1 MNEKE
6 ALQKVEAYCSTGEHC
21 ESEVREKL
29 KRMEIEPD
37 VVVKII
43 RSLKENRFVDDR
55 RYAGAYANDKL
66 RFSKWGRLKIAI
78 GLKHKQISQEVIDDV
93 LSNLDEAEY
102 NDILR
107 QVIVSRR
114 KSINGNT
121 DYECNIKLLKSVAG
135 RGFEI
140 SLIRKSIYFVED

>member
-1 MNEKE
+1 
-6 ALQKVEAYCSTGEHC
+6 
-21 ESEVREKL
+21 L

-140 SLIRKSIYFVED
+140 SLIRKYIYFVED

>member
-6 ALQKVEAYCSTGEHC
+6 ALQKVEGYCSTGEHC
-21 ESEVREKL
+21 ESEVREKMR
-29 KRMEIEPD
+29 RMEIEPE

-43 RSLKENRFVDDR
+43 RSLKENRFIDET
-55 RYAGAYANDKL
+55 RYAGAYAHDKL

-78 GLKHKQISQEVIDDV
+78 GLKQKQISQEVIDDV

-102 NDILR
+102 KDILR

-114 KSINGNT
+114 KSIKGKT

-140 SLIRKSIYFVED
+140 SLIRKYIDFVED